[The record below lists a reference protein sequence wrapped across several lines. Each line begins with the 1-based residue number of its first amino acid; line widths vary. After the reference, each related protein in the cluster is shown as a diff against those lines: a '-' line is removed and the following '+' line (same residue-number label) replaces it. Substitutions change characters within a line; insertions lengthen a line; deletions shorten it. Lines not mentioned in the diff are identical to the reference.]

1 MGKGKLVIV
10 SSPIGNLGDLSER
23 AKAALA
29 DADLIA
35 CEDTRRSGALIA
47 SLGLR
52 KRLISMHDHNERKRL
67 PGLLAELER
76 GASVA
81 VLSDAGTPLLH
92 DPGFPLV
99 RAAAENSVRI
109 EVVPGPSA
117 ILAALVSSA
126 LPPYPFTFYGYP
138 PPRSG
143 RRQRF
148 YRELRE
154 RIRHTLVLFESPHR
168 IVASLAD
175 AARELGDRPAAVCR
189 ELTKLHEEV
198 LRGRLAELAEIVE
211 SRGGLKGEI
220 VLVIGPDDS

>member
-1 MGKGKLVIV
+1 MGEGTLIIV

-23 AKAALA
+23 ARKALA
-29 DADLIA
+29 GADLIA
-35 CEDTRRSGALIA
+35 CEDTRRSGALLA
-47 SLGLR
+47 GLGLK

-67 PGLLAELER
+67 PTLLSELEG
-76 GASVA
+76 GATIA

-99 RAAAENSVRI
+99 RAAVELGIRV

-117 ILAALVSSA
+117 VLAALVASA

-148 YRELRE
+148 FRK
-154 RIRHTLVLFESPHR
+154 ISDCDHTIVLFESPHR
-168 IVASLAD
+168 IVACVED
-175 AARELGDRPAAVCR
+175 AARELGDRPAAICR

-198 LRGRLAELAEIVE
+198 LRGRLPELAKAAAE
-211 SRGGLKGEI
+211 RGSLKGEI
-220 VLVIGPDDS
+220 VLVIGPTDS